1 MANTVPKRAP
11 AAAYWGRHGRW
22 LRSSATEVRRR
33 ECGIMVGVARTPLW
47 AWGSSGPRQHRGP
60 DHCCRYRGH
69 CRKRS
74 APTGH
79 LHHCRRCGRVGALP
93 RLPPQAQLGCRGAL
107 PPINVVAAVKVGAG
121 KLAPT
126 VVASATQVRWS
137 STSATTTAVVSM
149 GPVDLAPAVTMRN
162 EKRVRKVT

>member
-1 MANTVPKRAP
+1 
-11 AAAYWGRHGRW
+11 
-22 LRSSATEVRRR
+22 
-33 ECGIMVGVARTPLW
+33 MVGVARTPSW
-47 AWGSSGPRQHRGP
+47 AWGSSGLRQHRGLTTAAAAAVTAA
-60 DHCCRYRGH
+60 
-69 CRKRS
+69 S
-74 APTGH
+74 AAHPPATATTVAG
-79 LHHCRRCGRVGALP
+79 VGALP
-93 RLPPQAQLGCRGAL
+93 RLPPQAQLGCGGAL